1 MFAVIF
7 SVIFCFDSIPN
18 KVSSEIN
25 IRQGEDDCKVE
36 GDQYWKLTKKLHFF
50 PDVNTLLL
58 SVSDCLKFLQFG
70 FIQHRGIRA
79 RGHAC

>member
-36 GDQYWKLTKKLHFF
+36 GDQYWKLTKDLHYS

-58 SVSDCLKFLQFG
+58 SVGDCC
-70 FIQHRGIRA
+70 RM
-79 RGHAC
+79 